1 MFITNVTAKIIKKF
15 GYINK
20 YPYICSI
27 NIKKMKYC
35 SVDIETTGLD
45 RDKHQ
50 VLSIGAII
58 EDTELKLPYDQI
70 PKFYG
75 IILRHEISG
84 SPRALTMNKE
94 IIEMIGA
101 YIEGD
106 KNTKIVMEQKYGK
119 VFYEEDDIIP
129 DFYRF
134 LYRNGFNYVVDPK
147 FSNLNQMTEKI
158 DGITY
163 PAINGK
169 TKPIT
174 INVAGKNFGTFDKP
188 FLMKLPW
195 FQKLI
200 TIRQRILDPAI
211 LCVDWKNDEALPN
224 LTECMKRT
232 GVSGIVTHNAL
243 EDAWDVIQVLRK
255 NY

>member
-1 MFITNVTAKIIKKF
+1 
-15 GYINK
+15 
-20 YPYICSI
+20 
-27 NIKKMKYC
+27 MKYISC
-35 SVDIETTGLD
+35 DIETTGLD

-58 EDTELKLPYDQI
+58 EDTELKLPYEYI

-101 YIEGD
+101 YIEGKPD
-106 KNTKIVMEQKYGK
+106 VKSIMEQRYGK
-119 VFYEEDDIIP
+119 IFYNEEQIIP

-134 LYRNGFNYVVDPK
+134 LFRNGCGG
-147 FSNLNQMTEKI
+147 SLEWTEKMPGLDLI
-158 DGITY
+158 DGVYY
-163 PAINGK
+163 PQINGK

-174 INVAGKNFGTFDKP
+174 INAAGKNFGTFDKP
-188 FLMKLPW
+188 FLVQLPW

-211 LCVDWKNDEALPN
+211 LCVDWKNDDALPN
-224 LTECMKRT
+224 LTECKKRT
-232 GVSGIVTHNAL
+232 GVEGIVTHNAL